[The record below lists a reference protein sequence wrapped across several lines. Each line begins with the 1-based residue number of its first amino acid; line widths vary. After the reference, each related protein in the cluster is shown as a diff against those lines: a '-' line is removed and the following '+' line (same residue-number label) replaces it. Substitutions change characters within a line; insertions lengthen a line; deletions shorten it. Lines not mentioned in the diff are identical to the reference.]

1 MSFNNLIR
9 PEGTRGNCV
18 QQSKR
23 MTIQLAKNMFFI
35 FIFIPSKIAA
45 RGAHEEE
52 EACEEG
58 EKGSKP

>member
-1 MSFNNLIR
+1 
-9 PEGTRGNCV
+9 
-18 QQSKR
+18 

-45 RGAHEEE
+45 RGTHEEE